1 MLICQII
8 ASRGDGGLEKHVKE
22 LSIALLA
29 KGHQVMVIAD
39 HSFLQTLP
47 KAINKHELNM
57 RLSRHNPV
65 LLFKLW
71 CILRKNPADIIHAQA
86 NKACHLINAISW
98 LLNSPCIASVHNIKK
113 DFGLFSKFK
122 YVICV
127 SHFLANQVKEQHQT
141 VQQLVQVIYN
151 GISFEDKQ
159 ASSNHKQLI
168 SSKPVLCA
176 IGRLVPAKGF
186 DVLLNA
192 VDGLAIQ
199 LIIAGEGPQRRALE
213 DKILK
218 MQTATEVNLIGHCD
232 NVKGLM
238 QSCDG
243 VVISSRRE
251 GFSYVLS
258 EALLNSVNVISTDVP
273 VANEVLPKELIVPT
287 DNALA
292 LRQKII
298 ECINNK
304 PMWAERMLVAQ
315 SIAHNE
321 MTLEKMV
328 NKTVQVYQTALSNKS

>member
-8 ASRGDGGLEKHVKE
+8 ASRGNGGLEKHVRE

-39 HSFLQTLP
+39 QSFLQTLP
-47 KAINKHELNM
+47 SAINKHALNM
-57 RLSRHNPV
+57 RLSRHNPF

-71 CILRKNPADIIHAQA
+71 RILSKNPADIIHAQA
-86 NKACHLINAISW
+86 NKACHLIKSISW
-98 LLNSPCIASVHNIKK
+98 LLNSPCIATVHNIKK

-122 YVICV
+122 FVICV
-127 SHFLANQVKEQHQT
+127 SHFLANQVKAQHQT
-141 VQQLVQVIYN
+141 MQQLVHVIYN
-151 GISFEDKQ
+151 GIYFEDKQ
-159 ASSNHKQLI
+159 AYSSHKLLI

-199 LIIAGEGPQRRALE
+199 LIIAGEGPQQRRLE
-213 DKILK
+213 ERVLK
-218 MQTATEVNLIGHCD
+218 MQTATEVKLIGHCD
-232 NVKGLM
+232 NVNDLM

-243 VVISSRRE
+243 LVISSRRE

-258 EALLNSVNVISTDVP
+258 EALLNNINLISTDVP
-273 VANEVLPKELIVPT
+273 VANEVLPKELIVPI

-298 ECINNK
+298 ECMSNK
-304 PMWAERMLVAQ
+304 PMWADRMLAAQ
-315 SIAHNE
+315 SIAHDE

-328 NKTVQVYQTALSNKS
+328 NKTVQVYETALSNKS